1 MTFISR
7 FGNLVVDDEPV
18 YKSELYDNP
27 SINLNSII
35 TSSVEWSRNILPPVA
50 LNDGEI
56 ANGFTFFDD
65 VLNKVANG
73 TTSYNNLN
81 ISYGITITLTGLGG
95 SANINVN
102 GVDYL
107 ATFDTDLFTTA
118 SDWVLT
124 NQATLKALGIN
135 VFEFGSGSDGRIRF
149 GSLNK
154 TILNNITITTASPNL
169 SGTIANEFTGS
180 PTASY
185 DHLVIPYVGQP
196 YEGLRITHKI
206 RANFNLSVGSVQY
219 AQVGLFRYQ
228 NDTQIGSGILVL
240 RNPDVT
246 GNLITIHT
254 YTADASDPFVTGG
267 FYIALINNTGQTLGF
282 FGNAGILIQSIFEKP
297 VNFS

>member
-1 MTFISR
+1 
-7 FGNLVVDDEPV
+7 
-18 YKSELYDNP
+18 
-27 SINLNSII
+27 
-35 TSSVEWSRNILPPVA
+35 VA

-65 VLNKVANG
+65 VLDKVENG

-81 ISYGITITLTGLGG
+81 ISFGITITLTGLGG
-95 SANINVN
+95 RADINVN

-107 ATFDTDLFTTA
+107 ATFLDDLFTTA
-118 SDWVLT
+118 SNWVST
-124 NQATLKALGIN
+124 NEQTLNALGIQ
-135 VFEFGSGSDGRIRF
+135 VFALGSGADGRIRF
-149 GSLNK
+149 GATAN
-154 TILNNITITTASPNL
+154 TILNTITITNVQGNL

-206 RANFNLSVGSVQY
+206 RVNFNISVGSVQY

-282 FGNAGILIQSIFEKP
+282 SRKCR
-297 VNFS
+297 NFNTKHF